1 MDPKIRQFLAN
12 TELFNHLPD
21 EGFDALASGISV
33 QRFYPNVSV
42 FEQGAAPE
50 YLYMIYAGSVEV
62 RRKDT
67 LTGMEFLLAVYGPGK
82 SVGEEGVLIDQP
94 YPIAATAIEESHII
108 AIHRND
114 VRGVLQEFPS
124 VGIAAARIMARRT
137 NRFIAEK
144 GVRFISLS
152 KLNVDKEVISLLSQ
166 RLIKE
171 HLVIPVARKGNTLT
185 VAMVNPHNLVAYD
198 EVQRAAKGMY
208 IEPVGVAESDYER
221 FLRLHIDKV
230 TDASH
235 LAENVLPPMPQRN
248 HNLRFHQE
256 GGENITE
263 NERRGEVLGEQVI
276 NYLNQIIGDGLVLDA
291 SDIHIEP
298 GPEKVHIRYR
308 IDGALMRRAEGIPMR
323 FHSAMMNRLKAAASM
338 DITER
343 RKPLDGRLAVTFNQR
358 EISLRISTVPTR
370 FGENLVIRVLDK
382 ANALMSLDRIVL
394 VPKVRDMIRA
404 LIFQPHGIVLVT
416 GPTGSGKTTT
426 MYSALM
432 ERHQEGVNIS
442 TIEDPIEYTIP
453 GITQVQYNEGVDLGY
468 AEAVRAF
475 LRQDTDVMLI
485 GETRDPRTAHNAIQ
499 AALSG
504 HLVMSSLHTNSALG
518 TVYRLQEMG
527 IEPFLIAN
535 ALAGVIAQRL
545 VRKICSE
552 CRAPHDYSPAI
563 VNRIYDDD
571 EPGLLYKGAGCSR
584 CSQSGYRGRTAV
596 MEVLHL
602 SEDLRTAIAEG
613 ASMAEL
619 RRLAQDAGMM
629 TFRDYSQY
637 LLARGL
643 TTPDEVLR
651 VLYLEEDVE
660 RVQAKLVT
668 CGQCG
673 HKNTPNH
680 SFCEEC
686 GADVRQVATS

>member
-1 MDPKIRQFLAN
+1 MDPKLRQFLGS
-12 TELFNHLPD
+12 TELFNHLPE
-21 EGFDALASGISV
+21 EGFQQIGAAVSV
-33 QRFYPNVSV
+33 QRYFPSVSV
-42 FEQGAAPE
+42 FEQGGAPE
-50 YLYMIYAGSVEV
+50 YLYMIYSGSVEV

-94 YPIAATAIEESHII
+94 YPIGATAIEESHVI

-114 VRGVLQEFPS
+114 VRRILQAFPS

-152 KLNVDKEVISLLSQ
+152 KLNVTAEVVSFLPQ
-166 RLIKE
+166 RIIKE
-171 HLVIPVARKGNTLT
+171 HLVIPVAHKGNTLT

-221 FLRLHIDKV
+221 FLRLHVDKV
-230 TDASH
+230 SDASH

-256 GGENITE
+256 GNENITE
-263 NERRGEVLGEQVI
+263 SERRGEVLGEQVI
-276 NYLNQIIGDGLVLDA
+276 NYLNQVIGDGLVLDA
-291 SDIHIEP
+291 SDIHVEP
-298 GPEKVHIRYR
+298 GPEKIHIRYR
-308 IDGALMRRAEGIPMR
+308 IDGSLMRRAEGIPMR

-394 VPKVRDMIRA
+394 VPAVREMIRE

-432 ERHQEGVNIS
+432 ERHQEGVNIV

-453 GITQVQYNEGVDLGY
+453 GITQVQYNEGVELGY
-468 AEAVRAF
+468 AEAIRAF

-504 HLVMSSLHTNSALG
+504 HLVVSSLHTNSALG
-518 TVYRLQEMG
+518 TVYRLQEKG
-527 IEPFLIAN
+527 IETFLIAN

-545 VRKICSE
+545 VRKTCSE
-552 CRAPHDYSPAI
+552 CRAPHEFSAPILD
-563 VNRIYDDD
+563 RIYEGA
-571 EPGLLYKGAGCSR
+571 EPGQLYKGAGCSR
-584 CSQSGYRGRTAV
+584 CNNTGYRGRTAV
-596 MEVLHL
+596 MEVLDFN
-602 SEDLRTAIAEG
+602 EELRTAIAEG

-619 RRLAQDAGMM
+619 RRISREGGMIG
-629 TFRDYSQY
+629 FRDYAKY
-637 LLARGL
+637 LLTRGL
-643 TTPDEVLR
+643 TTPDEVIR
-651 VLYLEEDVE
+651 VLYLEEDAD
-660 RVQAKLVT
+660 RVKAKMIQ
-668 CGQCG
+668 CGQCN

-686 GADVRQVATS
+686 GADIRVKAT

>member
-1 MDPKIRQFLAN
+1 MDPKLRQFLGS
-12 TELFNHLPD
+12 TELFNHLPE
-21 EGFDALASGISV
+21 EGFQQLGAAVSV
-33 QRFYPNVSV
+33 QRYFPSVSV
-42 FEQGAAPE
+42 FEQGGAPE
-50 YLYMIYAGSVEV
+50 YLYMIYSGSVEV

-94 YPIAATAIEESHII
+94 YPIGATAIEESHVI

-114 VRGVLQEFPS
+114 VRRILQAFPS

-152 KLNVDKEVISLLSQ
+152 KLNVTAEVVSFLPQ
-166 RLIKE
+166 RIIKE

-221 FLRLHIDKV
+221 FLRLHVDKV
-230 TDASH
+230 SDASH

-256 GGENITE
+256 GNENITE
-263 NERRGEVLGEQVI
+263 SERRGEVLGEQVI
-276 NYLNQIIGDGLVLDA
+276 NYLNQVIGDGLVLDA
-291 SDIHIEP
+291 SDIHVEP
-298 GPEKVHIRYR
+298 GPEKIHIRYR
-308 IDGALMRRAEGIPMR
+308 IDGSLMRRAEGIPMR

-394 VPKVRDMIRA
+394 VPAVREMIRE

-432 ERHQEGVNIS
+432 ERHQEGVNIV

-453 GITQVQYNEGVDLGY
+453 GITQVQYNEGVELGY
-468 AEAVRAF
+468 AEAIRAF

-504 HLVMSSLHTNSALG
+504 HLVVSSLHTNSALG

-527 IEPFLIAN
+527 IETFLIAN

-545 VRKICSE
+545 VRKTCSE
-552 CRAPHDYSPAI
+552 CRAPHEFSAPILD
-563 VNRIYDDD
+563 RIYEGA
-571 EPGLLYKGAGCSR
+571 EPGQLYKGAGCSR
-584 CSQSGYRGRTAV
+584 CNNTGYRGRTAV
-596 MEVLHL
+596 MEVLDFN
-602 SEDLRTAIAEG
+602 EELRTAIAEG

-619 RRLAQDAGMM
+619 RRISREGGMIG
-629 TFRDYSQY
+629 FRDYAKY
-637 LLARGL
+637 LLTRGL
-643 TTPDEVLR
+643 TTPDEVIR
-651 VLYLEEDVE
+651 VLYLEEDAD
-660 RVQAKLVT
+660 RVKAKMIQ
-668 CGQCG
+668 CGQCN

-686 GADVRQVATS
+686 GADIRVKAT

>member
-1 MDPKIRQFLAN
+1 
-12 TELFNHLPD
+12 
-21 EGFDALASGISV
+21 
-33 QRFYPNVSV
+33 
-42 FEQGAAPE
+42 
-50 YLYMIYAGSVEV
+50 
-62 RRKDT
+62 
-67 LTGMEFLLAVYGPGK
+67 
-82 SVGEEGVLIDQP
+82 
-94 YPIAATAIEESHII
+94 
-108 AIHRND
+108 
-114 VRGVLQEFPS
+114 
-124 VGIAAARIMARRT
+124 
-137 NRFIAEK
+137 
-144 GVRFISLS
+144 
-152 KLNVDKEVISLLSQ
+152 
-166 RLIKE
+166 
-171 HLVIPVARKGNTLT
+171 
-185 VAMVNPHNLVAYD
+185 
-198 EVQRAAKGMY
+198 
-208 IEPVGVAESDYER
+208 
-221 FLRLHIDKV
+221 
-230 TDASH
+230 
-235 LAENVLPPMPQRN
+235 
-248 HNLRFHQE
+248 
-256 GGENITE
+256 
-263 NERRGEVLGEQVI
+263 
-276 NYLNQIIGDGLVLDA
+276 
-291 SDIHIEP
+291 
-298 GPEKVHIRYR
+298 
-308 IDGALMRRAEGIPMR
+308 
-323 FHSAMMNRLKAAASM
+323 
-338 DITER
+338 
-343 RKPLDGRLAVTFNQR
+343 
-358 EISLRISTVPTR
+358 
-370 FGENLVIRVLDK
+370 
-382 ANALMSLDRIVL
+382 
-394 VPKVRDMIRA
+394 MIRN

-527 IEPFLIAN
+527 IESFLIAN

-552 CRAPHDYSPAI
+552 CRTPHEYPGAI
-563 VNRIYDDD
+563 VNRIYDGG
-571 EPGLLYKGAGCSR
+571 EPGQLYKGTGCSR
-584 CSQSGYRGRTAV
+584 CNSSGYRGRTAV

-619 RRLAQDAGMM
+619 RRLAMETGMM
-629 TFRDYSQY
+629 TFREYAHY

-660 RVQAKLVT
+660 RVRAKLVT
-668 CGQCG
+668 CSQCG

-686 GADVRQVATS
+686 GADVRQAAN